1 MKNIPVELNNL
12 DFNIN
17 KAKALREDLTKVEQ
31 THGVD
36 SSEYDRQYE
45 MTVGSLRTKL
55 GEILDVWIKH
65 LQSRR
70 DQLLQTT

>member
-12 DFNIN
+12 DFNIA
-17 KAKALREDLTKVEQ
+17 KAKALREDLTKVAR

-45 MTVGSLRTKL
+45 MTVGTLRTKL
-55 GEILDVWIKH
+55 NEILDVWIKH
-65 LQSRR
+65 LQGRR